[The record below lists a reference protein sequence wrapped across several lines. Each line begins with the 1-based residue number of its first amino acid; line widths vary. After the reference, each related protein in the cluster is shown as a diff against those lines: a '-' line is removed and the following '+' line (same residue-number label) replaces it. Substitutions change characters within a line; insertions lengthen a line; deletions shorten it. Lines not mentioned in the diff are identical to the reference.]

1 MAFLLQ
7 FRLTGTEHSHQSRG
21 EVYDAGALG
30 LGELLLAFLGDGPLH
45 MKLTVRAVHIS
56 PLEPHTFTRPQP
68 RGRLTTDATEPEW
81 NGYLLTVAYAC
92 VSCLAGG

>member
-1 MAFLLQ
+1 
-7 FRLTGTEHSHQSRG
+7 
-21 EVYDAGALG
+21 
-30 LGELLLAFLGDGPLH
+30 

-92 VSCLAGG
+92 VSCFGRWVTAEDVDADLVGIVRLN